1 MRKQLILTV
10 ILCVLILDLS
20 AQVGIGT
27 TSPTTNLD
35 LVTVLDTT
43 VLISED
49 FQDEDKGVIYTSGD
63 EQWLITS
70 PGYNS
75 EFGFQSPNVING
87 DQATINI
94 DATIPANRVG
104 ILEFWIKIDL
114 TTSGTMDIN
123 GQLYTKD
130 QNTGWTKFSFPQSVG
145 LNKNMITVISDGST
159 NDPGTVTIDDV
170 MVFYTDNHAI
180 RISDGSEGD
189 GKFLVSDAFGNATW
203 KNDIHMHN
211 QIKDNDGD
219 TYVVVDDTDEIR
231 LAANGVDV
239 YYQNED
245 SLRINTSHLSWGT
258 TTSTSPGVFATA
270 WGIGTTA
277 SGNYATAFGTGSIA
291 SGLYSTTWGGGEAR
305 DQHGTAWGNSIA
317 HGIHSTAWGQGNWA
331 DELSTAFGFGNNA
344 IGKVSTV
351 WGFQNTVSGDTSTA
365 WGVRNTSDLSAR
377 KSTVWGEENSVSGEL
392 STAFGK
398 NTEASGFISTAW
410 GIASIASGNYATA
423 FGTSTTASGTF
434 STAWGSTSK
443 AEGPRSTAW
452 GTSSAKS
459 NLATAWG
466 VANEAYENATAWGI
480 ANDALGTNSTAW
492 GYRNTAQGD
501 SSTVW
506 GANNNIIGNL
516 STAWGE
522 SNHVNGI
529 NATVWGNRNVA
540 SGDSSTV
547 WGGGNTAS
555 GRNATAWGTG
565 NTAGNIS
572 ATTWGNANNAGN
584 DYATAFGQSNTI
596 TGYAGTAWG
605 LLNTVSGTR
614 ATAWG
619 RSNIAG
625 DIQSTAWGRNNTS
638 NAFFST
644 AFGEQDTVIASHGTA
659 WGFRNKAAG
668 EKSTVW
674 GELNIASGNYSTAWG
689 FLNESSDE
697 HGVVWGRFNDVTGIL
712 ATSWGQYNDV
722 SGFGATASGSNN
734 NVSGEHATA
743 HGKNNNA
750 SGVFTLTSGNHL
762 KADAYMMTAFGR
774 HNNTGDLPGFSNQ
787 WFDEERLFVIGN
799 GYVDQLDFDT
809 ITNDA
814 FSVYKGGNVGINFGF
829 GDHPTEKL
837 EVNGNVLVN
846 GDVDADSYITTSS
859 DRRIKKNLKPIEYG
873 LNDILSLK
881 PLSYDQYKYHFPNSQ
896 FSLKEGYS
904 PQASIGL
911 IAQEVYDII
920 PEAVKKP
927 EDENKKIWKL
937 DYTKL
942 IPVLINGIKEL
953 NGKNNDLQSENE
965 LLKKELLFLKSQFAD
980 LDDRLS
986 KAGL

>member
-27 TSPTTNLD
+27 TSPTANLD

-87 DQATINI
+87 DQASINI

-104 ILEFWIKIDL
+104 ILEFWIKINL
-114 TTSGTMDIN
+114 TTSGTMEIN

-130 QNTGWTKFSFPQSVG
+130 QNTDWTLFTFPQAVG
-145 LNKNMITVISDGST
+145 LNKNMITVISDGTT
-159 NDPGTVTIDDV
+159 NDPGYVTIDNV
-170 MVFYTDNHAI
+170 SVYYADNHAI

-189 GKFLVSDAFGNATW
+189 GKLLVSDAFGNATW

-231 LAANGVDV
+231 MAANGVDV

-245 SLRINTSHLSWGT
+245 SLKINTSHLSWGST
-258 TTSTSPGVFATA
+258 NNTSPGVFATA

-291 SGLYSTTWGGGEAR
+291 SGLFSTTWGGGEAR

-331 DELSTAFGFGNNA
+331 DELSTTFGFGNSA
-344 IGKVSTV
+344 IGKVTTV
-351 WGFQNTVSGDTSTA
+351 WGYQNNINGDTSTA
-365 WGVRNTSDLSAR
+365 WGARNLAEITAK
-377 KSTVWGEENSVSGEL
+377 KSTVWGEDNTVSGVLSTAWGQNNKTNGIL
-392 STAFGK
+392 STAFGA
-398 NTEASGFISTAW
+398 NNTTFGNSSVAWGYETEASGDQSTSFGAYT
-410 GIASIASGNYATA
+410 IASGV
-423 FGTSTTASGTF
+423 
-434 STAWGSTSK
+434 K
-443 AEGPRSTAW
+443 
-452 GTSSAKS
+452 
-459 NLATAWG
+459 
-466 VANEAYENATAWGI
+466 
-480 ANDALGTNSTAW
+480 
-492 GYRNTAQGD
+492 
-501 SSTVW
+501 
-506 GANNNIIGNL
+506 

-522 SNHVNGI
+522 SNESSGLLS
-529 NATVWGNRNVA
+529 TVWGTSNTTPGIKSTAWGQGNVA

-572 ATTWGNANNAGN
+572 ATAWGNANNAGN

-644 AFGEQDTVIASHGTA
+644 AFGEQDTVTASHGTA

-689 FLNESSDE
+689 YLNKNSEE

-743 HGKNNNA
+743 HGKDNNA

-774 HNNTGDLPGFSNQ
+774 YNNTGDLPGFSNQ

-873 LNDILSLK
+873 LNDILSLA
-881 PLSYDQYKYHFPNSQ
+881 PLSYDQYKFHFPNNQ
-896 FSLKEGYS
+896 FSLKEDNS

-911 IAQEVYDII
+911 IAQEVYEII

-953 NGKNNDLQSENE
+953 NVKNNDLQSENE
-965 LLKKELLFLKSQFAD
+965 LLKKELQTLKSQFAN